1 MVDSGPVG
9 PSSST
14 EDDSNISIY
23 TLLVVVQWTKKCVQ
37 VQKDETWIRRLIRGT
52 ELDDTLVRKWDSI
65 RNTFPFRQ
73 AQKVSLL
80 VKFNYILNIRLHWN
94 RL

>member
-9 PSSST
+9 PSSAT
-14 EDDSNISIY
+14 EDDGNISIY
-23 TLLVVVQWTKKCVQ
+23 TILVVVLFIWIIYWTEKCLQ
-37 VQKDETWIRRLIRGT
+37 VQKDETWIRRLIHGT

-80 VKFNYILNIRLHWN
+80 
-94 RL
+94 